1 MDAVTGLGMFVA
13 GAGVTGLGAG
23 LAWALSETRRLAKRV
38 ATLEAQA
45 HAAQATPP
53 QLPADA
59 WSVVALL
66 KLTSRDNL
74 DALTRLSPE
83 AALAVV
89 RELMPQL
96 FTRQV
101 G

>member
-1 MDAVTGLGMFVA
+1 MDWLGPAWLWIFGLIA
-13 GAGVTGLGAG
+13 GGVGGSLITAHEMRQSARIAELERR
-23 LAWALSETRRLAKRV
+23 LSERR
-38 ATLEAQA
+38 
-45 HAAQATPP
+45 PGGD
-53 QLPADA
+53 LPADV
-59 WSVVALL
+59 WSIVALL
-66 KLTSRDNL
+66 KLTSKDNL

-96 FTRQV
+96 FQDRV